1 MKTLCLALMAL
12 VLLTACASEPVAR
25 CQPSPALLAP
35 AESLPQL
42 EEREYSLEG
51 ILTLW
56 ANDMRRYGDLKAD
69 KDALAEWVRERC

>member
-1 MKTLCLALMAL
+1 MTALCLALTAL
-12 VLLTACASEPVAR
+12 VLLTACASDPAPR

-35 AESLPQL
+35 AEPLPQL

-69 KDALAEWVRERC
+69 KDALAEWVKTRC